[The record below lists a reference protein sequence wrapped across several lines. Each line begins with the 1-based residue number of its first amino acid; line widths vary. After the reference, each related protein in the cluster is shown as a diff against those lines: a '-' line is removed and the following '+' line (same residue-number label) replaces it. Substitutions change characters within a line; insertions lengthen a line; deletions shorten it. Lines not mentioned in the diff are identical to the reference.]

1 MGYPKHKSDEHKR
14 KIRESQPASKEV
26 SKLSKKGRVMKHYSS
41 VTRASIESGVN
52 RDNIKAVLH
61 GRRKYAGGYV
71 WIFRLT
77 FGEEIVKRTGNLDFS
92 LPLDTVLRSIYL
104 DLPARMNR
112 EDTLKYYTKKFKIY
126 WNKK

>member
-1 MGYPKHKSDEHKR
+1 MAYPKYKSEEHKR

-61 GRRKYAGGYV
+61 GRRRHAGGYI
-71 WIFRLT
+71 WIYRLT
-77 FGEEIVKRTGNLDFS
+77 FGEEIVKRTENLDFS

-112 EDTLKYYTKKFKIY
+112 EDTLKYYTKKFKTY